1 MPGSGE
7 DRHYYDFEFEALVF
21 SFFPFIPPSL
31 PLPPPPDLTAGSH
44 HKWCLK
50 DVAKKTSV
58 SVLQLV
64 SQAADNF
71 LAHPCLMSSGKPDSR
86 LSVPTSPTGRVPW
99 AGAPTLGF
107 GGGPLQ
113 WQDSRDSVASV
124 GPLLPP
130 ASSSHLKVKEASR
143 LHISS
148 DMKAPR
154 FGGEAAVSAAKLCVS
169 RLCDVIYHRSL
180 RTEPRPAAHFSWGPQ
195 EGLQGVPAPR
205 GHRPN
210 LLCSLSN
217 LALVI
222 FFFFLMKIFHAKPRN
237 QVPMASQD

>member
-1 MPGSGE
+1 M
-7 DRHYYDFEFEALVF
+7 
-21 SFFPFIPPSL
+21 
-31 PLPPPPDLTAGSH
+31 
-44 HKWCLK
+44 
-50 DVAKKTSV
+50 AKKTSV

-169 RLCDVIYHRSL
+169 RLCDVLYHRSL

-237 QVPMASQD
+237 QAFNIE